1 MRELT
6 ETVAAHTRRAQA
18 FSSGVPQ
25 ALSGALPGAMP
36 GVLGHLKTDTMLICV
51 CFKFC
56 LGIVENHFYFVLIF
70 VLERDIEEEKDRDST
85 SDKDRE
91 NEVE

>member
-6 ETVAAHTRRAQA
+6 ETMAAHTRRAQV

-56 LGIVENHFYFVLIF
+56 LDIVENHFYFLF
-70 VLERDIEEEKDRDST
+70 FLCFDFCFGERHRG
-85 SDKDRE
+85 RE
-91 NEVE
+91 RQR